1 MKRITTLAQAS
12 FFCII
17 SVTAQVNNGGFESWT
32 GQVPNG
38 WSTNNIA
45 PASLFPITASD
56 DAHSGLQACRGEV
69 IASSVAYPPV
79 LQSLAQAITTMPGSF
94 TGWYKFGPASESE
107 QLTISL
113 TIVDAG
119 GGLVGVGFL
128 SITEPESSYT
138 EFNFPITAYNTNP
151 PASVTISVGIAGT
164 GGTLTPGSWFLL
176 DDLDCGVGTGVQ
188 ENANPAVL
196 LGQPFPQPAQE
207 AVRIPLEMVQA
218 ERISARVFDAQGRM
232 VHALFTGVSP
242 SGSSFLE
249 WTIGAEV
256 ANGLY
261 HVEVAVGAQR
271 STRLVMVQR

>member
-1 MKRITTLAQAS
+1 MKRITTLVHAS

-17 SVTAQVNNGGFESWT
+17 SVTSQVNNGGFESWT

-79 LQSLAQAITTMPGSF
+79 LQSLAQAITTMPGSL

-128 SITEPESSYT
+128 SITEPQSSYA
-138 EFNFPITAYNTNP
+138 EFTLPITAYNTNP

-176 DDLDCGVGTGVQ
+176 DDLDFGVGTGLQ
-188 ENANPAVL
+188 ENTRPVVL
-196 LGQPFPQPAQE
+196 LGHPFPQPAQD
-207 AVRIPLEMVQA
+207 AVRIPLELVQA

-232 VHALFTGVSP
+232 VDALFSGMFPT
-242 SGSSFLE
+242 GSSFLE
-249 WTIGAEV
+249 WTIGAEL

-261 HVEVAVGAQR
+261 LVEVVVGMQR
-271 STRLVMVQR
+271 STLLVMVQR